1 MSTKAHLHNKSREVC
16 IKARSPTAS
25 LPSKGQVTEQRTVKW
40 SIHCLGCQ
48 RVLFWCTKNY
58 VLVSLWY
65 TVYFLTSWHHF
76 TISSFEHGWNRSIQ
90 RKIWWNPVT
99 WILQTGK
106 YIQLLDIAIKADHSG
121 IIEWVFFVPFSSNAE
136 VSCQLSG
143 VQGCAQS
150 L

>member
-1 MSTKAHLHNKSREVC
+1 MYECKTKDF
-16 IKARSPTAS
+16 ARSWTFQPKS
-25 LPSKGQVTEQRTVKW
+25 WHLRLLLWCLPVFLTVP
-40 SIHCLGCQ
+40 IYYLCLGCQ
-48 RVLFWCTKNY
+48 KVLCWCTKHS
-58 VLVSLWY
+58 VLASLWY

-106 YIQLLDIAIKADHSG
+106 DIQLLDIAINAVQCG
-121 IIEWVFFVPFSSNAE
+121 IIQWVFFVPFSSNAE
-136 VSCQLSG
+136 VFCQLSG